1 MDNIPEWT
9 TFLSEFDFDKRH
21 LKCQENQVERFNVC
35 MKFGL
40 YNVEFDVTQLK
51 EVALK
56 DPECKFLW
64 HQTMQMQDSGK
75 PT

>member
-1 MDNIPEWT
+1 M
-9 TFLSEFDFDKRH
+9 
-21 LKCQENQVERFNVC
+21 QEKSSGTVQCVYEIW
-35 MKFGL
+35 
-40 YNVEFDVTQLK
+40 YHHVEFDVTQQLK

-56 DPECKFLW
+56 GEFLW